1 MIYVVFGQFKGV
13 VSDFD
18 NIFYGMNQ
26 KILTK
31 KVISKISVDSNF
43 TFASYAWLCALAL
56 LHRLQR

>member
-13 VSDFD
+13 VSDFN

-31 KVISKISVDSNF
+31 KVIFKISVDSNF
-43 TFASYAWLCALAL
+43 TFASYAWLCALVL